1 MIIRLRD
8 GAEITCKD
16 VILDN
21 KDILADGHY
30 LIPLPSAHAGGFFYV
45 PIDI

>member
-16 VILDN
+16 VVLDN

-30 LIPLPSAHAGGFFYV
+30 LIPLASV
-45 PIDI
+45 ERIEEDDIDL